1 MTRPLPSC
9 PHVMVNQPNIPWFL
23 RDHSSA
29 SVAKEQEENSPDS
42 PKRKKKGKGVSL
54 TVCFNLFLFFL
65 PSFFVQSSNVQK
77 RLFVG
82 ATSSSGS

>member
-1 MTRPLPSC
+1 MTRALPSC
-9 PHVMVNQPNIPWFL
+9 PNFMVNQPNIPWFL
-23 RDHSSA
+23 RDDSA

-42 PKRKKKGKGVSL
+42 PKLKKKGKGVSL
-54 TVCFNLFLFFL
+54 TVCFILFLFFL

-82 ATSSSGS
+82 AASSSGS